1 MKILLIRPPVPKYT
15 IGLKHVMI
23 CEPLELEYL
32 AAGLEGHEVEILD
45 LILERNPRRN
55 FVRFKPD
62 IVATSCYITGVNE
75 AIKICRS
82 VKRWKADCLTVVGGV
97 HASVAPEDFADPS
110 VDCIALGDG
119 TSLMSSLV
127 DVVSGKC
134 SLTSIENLAI
144 PSAPNRVVRTTA
156 RAYMLD
162 PDTLPFPRR
171 DLTAHLRARY
181 YYLFHQPV
189 ALMKTTWGCWYD
201 CSFCMTWGVTGGK
214 VYSRSPESIVR
225 ELETIAEDEV
235 YIVDDI
241 FLISTPRLSEIARL
255 IKEKNIHKRFL
266 VYGRADFI
274 AENKEI
280 IRTWAGIGLTAV
292 IIGLEANTPEEL
304 STLGKKTTTNQNRQ
318 AVDIL
323 RQNGVDIYASLIPQP
338 WYEHNDWEKLFS
350 FIEETG
356 LYYVNISP
364 LTPQPGSP
372 IFKTQESELIIP
384 RRAHPLWDLTHC
396 VLPTKL
402 PLKDYYR
409 QLLRLY
415 ARTVLSIRRAA
426 RLTLRTRPP
435 IWSYRYLRLWLGA
448 VRIFFQFINAHRH
461 HTGRRLKQATDR
473 GREIPGLEY
482 QGHNLSSCDLTKTKA
497 KPHHRFGDFFNKIK
511 SLKLHELLN
520 IPNARRWFKLLGW
533 GVPID
538 LYTLQQATEGKAGQ
552 MVLLHGQKYMAVS
565 SYDYLGLIGHPE
577 IEQAAI
583 EAVHKYGTS
592 SGGVRLL
599 TGTTDLHQQL
609 DQRIATFKKVEDCL
623 TFSSGYLAN
632 IAAISSLL
640 RSDDHVII
648 DNRVHRSIVDACQ
661 LARVKLTRFQHNDCN
676 SLEDTLRSTSTGR
689 RTLIVVEGVYSMD
702 GDICPLPEIVALK
715 HRYGASLMVDE
726 AHSFGVLGATGRG
739 VDEHF
744 GISSDE
750 IDLWMGTLSKAIPST
765 GGFIAGRHDL
775 IIYMQHGAAPY
786 MFSAAGTPPSVATA
800 LTAIEILQREP
811 ERLTTIRENAN
822 FLRNGLKKL
831 GYNTGLSESQ
841 IVPVIIGSNMDA
853 INLSAKLFRRG
864 LIAPTVGT
872 PAVLPGTSR
881 LRLCATAAQN
891 RNFLIKVINHFE
903 ACLSGKTLE

>member
-32 AAGLEGHEVEILD
+32 AAGLEGHEVKILD
-45 LILERNPRRN
+45 LILEKNPHGQLVQFAPN
-55 FVRFKPD
+55 

-75 AIKICRS
+75 AIKICRI
-82 VKRWKADCLTVVGGV
+82 VKRWNADCLTVVGGV

-110 VDCIALGDG
+110 IDCIALGDG
-119 TSLMSSLV
+119 TSLMPSLV
-127 DVVSGKC
+127 NVVSGKRTLA
-134 SLTSIENLAI
+134 SVENIAI
-144 PSAPNRVVRTTA
+144 PSGPDRVMRTA
-156 RAYMLD
+156 AGPYMLD
-162 PDTLPFPRR
+162 PDSLPFPRR

-225 ELETIAEDEV
+225 ELEKIAEDEV

-241 FLISTPRLSEIARL
+241 FLINTPRLSEIARL

-280 IRTWAGIGLTAV
+280 IRAWAGIGLTAV
-292 IIGLEANTPEEL
+292 IIGLEANTHEEL
-304 STLGKKTTTNQNRQ
+304 STLGKKTTTDQNRR
-318 AVDIL
+318 AVDVL

-338 WYEHNDWEKLFS
+338 WYEHNDWERLFS

-372 IFKTQESELIIP
+372 IFRTQESELIIP

-396 VLPTKL
+396 VLPTKS

-415 ARTVLSIRRAA
+415 ARSVLSIRRAA

-435 IWSYRYLRLWLGA
+435 VWSYRYLRLWLGA

-461 HTGRRLKQATDR
+461 HTGRRLKQAMDR

-482 QGHNLSSCDLTKTKA
+482 RGQNLCSCDLAKA
-497 KPHHRFGDFFNKIK
+497 NSKPHHRFGDFFNKIETHK
-511 SLKLHELLN
+511 FHELLN

-533 GVPID
+533 GVPDD
-538 LYTLQQATEGKAGQ
+538 LYTLQQAAEGKAGQ
-552 MVLLHGQKYMAVS
+552 MVLLDGLKYMAVS

-583 EAVHKYGTS
+583 EAVRKYGTG

-609 DQRIATFKKVEDCL
+609 DQQIAAFKKVEDCVS
-623 TFSSGYLAN
+623 FSSGYLAN

-640 RSDDHVII
+640 RSDDNVII
-648 DNRVHRSIVDACQ
+648 DSRAHRSIVDACR
-661 LARVKLTRFQHNDCN
+661 LAGVKLTSFRHNDCN
-676 SLEDTLRSTSTGR
+676 SLEDTLRSAPTGR

-702 GDICPLPEIVALK
+702 GDICPLPEIVTLK
-715 HRYGASLMVDE
+715 RRYGASLMIDE
-726 AHSFGVLGATGRG
+726 AHSFGTLGTAGRG
-739 VDEHF
+739 VEEHF
-744 GISSDE
+744 GISPDE

-765 GGFIAGRHDL
+765 GGFVAGRRDL

-786 MFSAAGTPPSVATA
+786 MFSAASTPPSVATA

-811 ERLTTIRENAN
+811 ERLTIMRENAV
-822 FLRNGLKKL
+822 FLKNGLQKL
-831 GYNTGLSESQ
+831 GYNTGLSESH
-841 IVPVIIGSNMDA
+841 IIPVIIGSNKDA
-853 INLSAKLFRRG
+853 VELSARLFRRG

-872 PAVLPGTSR
+872 PAVQSGSSR
-881 LRLCATAAQN
+881 LRLCATAAQD
-891 RNFLIKVINHFE
+891 RDFLNKVIDHFE
-903 ACLSGKTLE
+903 ACLSE